1 MVEQATSFTDRIE
14 SARGRIDDEI
24 GRVQKQIQA
33 RRKQIEKQINTGRKQ
48 IEKQINTGRKS
59 FEKQL
64 TSSRKSFEKQ
74 LTSSR
79 KSFEKQTR
87 KQVKD
92 LRQSPVVQE
101 VERIGGEV
109 NRQLEGV
116 FDRLLGVLQ
125 IASKNDVDR
134 IDRKLTKLNKRLK
147 DMERSRKTNGH
158 TPAQAAPGS

>member
-24 GRVQKQIQA
+24 GRVQKRIQA
-33 RRKQIEKQINTGRKQ
+33 RRKQL
-48 IEKQINTGRKS
+48 EKQINTGRKS
-59 FEKQL
+59 VEKQIN
-64 TSSRKSFEKQ
+64 TGRKSFEKQ

-92 LRQSPVVQE
+92 LRRSPVVQE

-116 FDRLLGVLQ
+116 FERLLGVLQ
-125 IASKNDVDR
+125 IASKTDVDR

-147 DMERSRKTNGH
+147 DMERSRKTNGQS
-158 TPAQAAPGS
+158 PAQAAPGS

>member
-14 SARGRIDDEI
+14 SARGRIDSEI

-33 RRKQIEKQINTGRKQ
+33 RRKQ

-74 LTSSR
+74 
-79 KSFEKQTR
+79 TR

-92 LRQSPVVQE
+92 LRRSPVVQE

-116 FDRLLGVLQ
+116 FERLLGVLQ
-125 IASKNDVDR
+125 IASKTDLDR